1 MILWPYDLVHIGVLC
16 KRIRQSRGVEA
27 KEITRRFGLS
37 PTTINRIE
45 HNNGA
50 SRDSFQQYIAALQSA
65 PAFPPLTT
73 RQAENL
79 LQLYDYSRPQKV
91 LELEAEVAAI
101 ALQDIKTAHS
111 HWNKSFRDLSDL
123 LKAQNRPALLM
134 DDLWF
139 DHAINGALLQLFDLN
154 AKADYMY
161 QWHTWHSMAI
171 KLNPQM
177 PVLDH
182 HDDFDYVLP
191 PNVQLFFDHGQRYLF
206 TTQMRHLVHQLLAIS
221 NQHRLKFDCCWE
233 QTITYSF
240 PYEPHTLITI
250 PRQYA
255 GETGSPGIHVE
266 VQVQGVYPITVAEG
280 FTVNYRLMTWNPMP
294 GHEYTEKKFEEIR
307 QASNCHCIHY
317 AVDYDR
323 HHTFHVNTW
332 PAVKN
337 ALRTRDI

>member
-1 MILWPYDLVHIGVLC
+1 VLWQYDLVHIGILC

-27 KEITRRFGLS
+27 KAITQHFGIS
-37 PTTINRIE
+37 PATINRIE

-50 SRDSFQQYIAALQSA
+50 SRDSFEQYIAALTS
-65 PAFPPLTT
+65 PLAFPPLTT

-79 LQLYDYSRPQKV
+79 RQLYEYSRPQKV
-91 LELEAEVAAI
+91 LELEEEVAAI

-111 HWNKSFRDLSDL
+111 HWNKSLRDLNDL

-161 QWHTWHSMAI
+161 QWQTWHSMAI
-171 KLNPQM
+171 KLNTQM
-177 PVLDH
+177 PVWGQ

-191 PNVQLFFDHGQRYLF
+191 PNVQLFFDHAQRYLF
-206 TTQMRHLVHQLLAIS
+206 TTQMRYLVYQLLTIS
-221 NQHRLKFDCCWE
+221 TQHRLKFNCCWE

-240 PYEPHTLITI
+240 PYEPDTLLTI
-250 PRQYA
+250 PRQYT
-255 GETGSPGIHVE
+255 GENSTPGIHVE
-266 VQVQGVYPITVAEG
+266 VQVQGIYPITLAEG
-280 FTVNYRLMTWNPMP
+280 YTVNYRLMTWNPIA
-294 GHEYTEKKFEEIR
+294 GHEYTERKFEEIR
-307 QASNCHCIHY
+307 QSNSCHCIYY

-323 HHTFHVNTW
+323 QHTFHVNTW
-332 PAVKN
+332 PAVQK
-337 ALRTRDI
+337 ALSTREI